1 MSGTSLRPFGS
12 GSSLLLGG
20 SSPLEI
26 FQAMRQEMDRIFQ
39 QAGVGGLAG
48 FGSQLGSSQQSEQ
61 QRNIV
66 PAIEATEDNENY
78 RLTIELPGIDPQN
91 VEVNLSGNTLTVQ
104 AHRRSEH
111 VQEGTQGGQGS
122 QSTSAQGGGQTG
134 QQARQGQGRSILI
147 SERSY
152 GQIRRTLHLPN
163 DVDQSRINAEF
174 RNGLLTLTLPKS
186 AQSRDQQRRIEI
198 KSS

>member
-20 SSPLEI
+20 NSPLEI

-39 QAGVGGLAG
+39 QAGFGGLAG
-48 FGSQLGSSQQSEQ
+48 FGSQASQQGEQ
-61 QRNIV
+61 QRII
-66 PAIEATEDNENY
+66 PAAEVTEDNENY
-78 RLTIELPGIDPQN
+78 RIALELPGIDPQN
-91 VEVNLSGNTLTVQ
+91 VEVNLSGSTLTVQ

-111 VQEGTQGGQGS
+111 QESTQGGQGTQAS
-122 QSTSAQGGGQTG
+122 GTQGQTG
-134 QQARQGQGRSILI
+134 QQARQGNILI

-152 GQIRRTLHLPN
+152 GQIRRTFHLPN
-163 DVDQSRINAEF
+163 DVDQSRVNAEF